1 MQIRNIMAINIE
13 KLNDDLVNL
22 VLKKN
27 ELSRLDYS
35 NPEYDSVEEELHDL
49 EDEFLKVHGKEME
62 EVFKTIHE
70 EFCPDNEVLL
80 PIAYVAKKYK
90 VKKSSDGDVEFSVS
104 PDEGVIVDVDNY
116 SDKLTRLVLI
126 PNPSRILLQID
137 SSHSEEIWKL
147 D

>member
-1 MQIRNIMAINIE
+1 MAINID

-27 ELSRLDYS
+27 ELYRLDYS
-35 NPEYDSVEEELHDL
+35 NPEYDTVEEELHDL

-62 EVFKTIHE
+62 EVFKAIHE

-80 PIAYVAKKYK
+80 PIAYLAKKYK
-90 VKKSSDGDVEFSVS
+90 VKKSGDGDVEFGVS
-104 PDEGVIVDVDNY
+104 LDEGVIVDVDNY
-116 SDKLTRLVLI
+116 SDKLTRLVLV

-137 SSHSEEIWKL
+137 HSHSEEVWKL